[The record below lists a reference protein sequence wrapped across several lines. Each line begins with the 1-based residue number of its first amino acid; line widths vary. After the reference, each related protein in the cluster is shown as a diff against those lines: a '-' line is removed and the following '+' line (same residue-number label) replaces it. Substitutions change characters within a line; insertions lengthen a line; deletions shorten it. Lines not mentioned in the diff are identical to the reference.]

1 MKKFYIIAAAFSL
14 FMASCASEAKDES
27 KDSVAEQK
35 DLVREKA
42 LAMFA
47 ALPTKAENP
56 ENVLTDAKIA
66 LGKTLYFDTRLSK
79 DGKNSCNTC
88 HNLETFGVD
97 NLPTSPGDMGK
108 NGTRNSPTVFNA
120 ALHTTQFWD
129 GREPNVEAQA
139 GGPVLNPV
147 EMNMPSEK
155 AVVERLKKVKGY
167 VEMFK
172 AAFPDD
178 KDPVTYANMKNA
190 IGAFERT
197 LLTPSKF
204 DQYLAGENVFSDAEK
219 KGLETFMNAGCV
231 ACHRGATLGGDSFQK
246 FKYNGK
252 DKGRFEL
259 TKDSADM
266 FMFKTASL
274 RNVEKT
280 HPYFHDGGAPT
291 LEDAIKIM
299 GKESL
304 NKDLSPAE
312 IAEIATF
319 FKTLTGDISA
329 EAKKMPELPK

>member
-1 MKKFYIIAAAFSL
+1 MKKLYVIVAAFSL
-14 FMASCASEAKDES
+14 FLANCASEPKEDT

-35 DLVREKA
+35 DVVREKA
-42 LAMFA
+42 LSMFA
-47 ALPTKAENP
+47 VLPEKAENP
-56 ENVLTDAKIA
+56 ENILSEAKIT
-66 LGKTLYFDTRLSK
+66 LGKMLYFDTRLSK

-97 NLPTSPGDMGK
+97 NLATSPGDLGK

-155 AVVERLKKVKGY
+155 AVVDRLKKVKGY
-167 VEMFK
+167 VELFK
-172 AAFPDD
+172 AAFAED
-178 KDPVTYANMKNA
+178 KDPVTYANMKKA

-204 DQYLAGENVFSDAEK
+204 DKYLAGENVFSDAEK
-219 KGLETFMNAGCV
+219 KGLETFMNTGCV

-246 FKYNGK
+246 FVYNGK
-252 DKGRFEL
+252 DKGRFDL
-259 TKDSADM
+259 TKDSVDM
-266 FMFKTASL
+266 YMFKTASL

-280 HPYFHDGGAPT
+280 SPYFHDGGAPT
-291 LEDAIKIM
+291 LEDAVKIM

-304 NKDLSPAE
+304 KKDLTDAE
-312 IAEIATF
+312 VAEIATF
-319 FKTLTGDISA
+319 LKTLTGDIAA
-329 EAKKMPELPK
+329 ETKKSPELPK